1 MQVFEN
7 CLVVL
12 EVKDLPFKEKK
23 RLKLSITDNGGCIA
37 YVVNKQCTHVIT
49 NNLAN
54 VSSNRQ
60 RSIQKYQVPVV
71 GVEYVHR
78 CLEKGALL
86 SVKECSPVP
95 FPRTNIPSQTNA
107 SPSPSQQDSVFKVT
121 GQTPV
126 GERSRDQ
133 PKPQASAPQQM
144 EIEEEGDGKEDE
156 ETESGTYLGKHR
168 IPNYPSNF
176 DVAKY
181 SILEKVGPNKMWSVL
196 ELHSSSDETGR
207 QYRVVRCRSE
217 GPGGQAMVTRDALF
231 HYPSSEKAL
240 SMYDKLEKELLRQDF
255 KRKTTL
261 PPQFKDMGSSKLHQ
275 LLLEEKMNSG
285 AISQEVGVFV
295 ELLWTEA
302 LGCLGNIL
310 KIPLTSISLN
320 DVSRAEGLLLQ
331 IHKAL
336 KEGSDQKQLAELM
349 AEFYTLLPHKEE
361 FAPTMREISLKL
373 DLCQLIRDM
382 LKVSEAT
389 LWNPT
394 ASCLGK
400 YRALRCSIEPVPPES
415 PDFLSVSK
423 LLWDRP
429 VQIQQVFRVGRT
441 VELQAFRDDLG
452 NVQSLLHSS
461 APSNF
466 VGILSRG
473 LLLPRVGV
481 EHHGIDRTDLGNLG
495 GGIYF
500 SDSLSTSLK
509 YSKPGATDGS
519 RLLLVCRVAL
529 GQCKDLCKKDPSLS
543 SAPEGYNS
551 VHGVRRAPAVISD
564 FEDDEYVVYQT
575 DQVQMEYVVQ
585 FTLNDEPVKTFQPT
599 VDLSSDV
606 AREAS
611 ASDLLAEGEEDS
623 IGRYKKRLEEVTA
636 GLLDNTG
643 QPLPLKAVHVKCK
656 LMDLLTQVVIFQSYT
671 NLSQVPIEAKYVF
684 PLDES
689 AAVCGFEAFINGKHV
704 VGQVKE
710 KEQARREYRRAVQ
723 RGHGAYLMDQDAPDV
738 FTISVGNLPPGATV
752 LIKVTYITEL
762 VVREG
767 SLLFSL
773 PGSVAP
779 WQQSKALNQRTQ
791 VSVEKVCV
799 NELKGDGIF
808 TLDMS
813 IEMPYE
819 IWNLSC
825 VTHRIKIKKTDC
837 KAVVSLLPG
846 QTLGPGGFQLSFTLS
861 QVHLP
866 RMWVEN
872 HPDKDSQACMLVFYP
887 HFEPRAAAG
896 PGGGGEGGEVEV
908 VILLDTSESMRG
920 VAMQDARR
928 IAAQLLK
935 TLRPEVRVNIL
946 SFGTVHKELFLSSQC
961 CSKAL
966 LPATKFVMS
975 SPPVGGSTELWRPLR
990 SLSLLPPS
998 SGIRNLLLISDGHV
1012 QNEALTLK
1020 LVRESIQHTRVFT
1033 CGVSPTAN
1041 RHMLRA
1047 LAQAGGGAYEFFD
1060 TKTKHTWMEKVSSQA
1075 RRMASPGCSSVSV
1088 KWQQFNPAAAPP
1100 TQAPAQL
1107 NALFSGCHTLVY
1119 GFVPHCTQA
1128 TLFGRLSEQ
1137 EIETVVSTSELQKT
1151 KGTLLHKLTARA
1163 VIRDYEDGSLHADEA
1178 EHEGKKEELKSFIIE
1193 LSKEY
1198 SIVTQY
1204 TSFVAIEERDAGRPD
1219 VGFTDIPKLVAEE
1232 DVDFLPYLGWEKE
1245 KDAVPYAATVKF
1257 CVRTHTQTR
1266 EIQENV
1272 VFNQCEVRS
1281 QGSISAGVHSSSE
1294 DISEQ
1299 DEEESESLLA
1309 EPELLGKE
1317 FCEDESDFA
1326 PPDFALPD
1334 SAPPQPGLDPFNL
1347 CAREIGAQYSRKKSR
1362 FSLPG
1367 PGPDRPPRCRRSC
1380 VRASGASIP
1389 AAPPAFARASGASI
1403 PAAPPAFAHASGA
1416 SIPAAPPAFARASG
1430 ASIPAAP
1437 PAFARASG
1445 ASIPAAPPAFACAS
1459 GASIPAAPPA
1469 FARASG
1475 ASIPA
1480 APPAFARASG
1490 AYIPAAPPAFAR
1502 APVAYIPAALPASQM
1517 RQQQK
1522 MAETLVALGSSRRCP
1537 PMAMPHIMSDRPP
1550 RLPRPVSNFVL
1561 ASDGYIPAA
1570 LPASQMCQQQKMVE
1584 TLAMSADSLPCPP
1597 MAMPHIMSDHPT
1609 PPPPPPAC
1617 FRRRGLHINSSI
1629 STGLHPPSH
1638 ATETQ
1643 QKQQQQQQIAD
1654 PEVPPLD
1661 SATVISAY
1669 PTRPRALKKAAG
1681 RALSNRLEEGAVHLG
1696 FGASQFP
1703 QPAGPSFLNAPSL
1716 CVQSLP
1722 FGDEASTLGIE
1733 RPSQFGGPPIQ
1744 VSSFGAG
1751 PGSAFTSGY
1760 WRPPTTTLVSG
1771 SPGFKPAGVYSGVS
1785 FESLEWTSGLEKGL
1799 TYRLKS
1805 MSSRRKDRARG
1816 VSWAELFDLQ
1826 HQDGYWECSEKLG
1839 FILHLDLVFFASV
1852 FLKEKG
1858 IASLGVRAGADIL
1871 KLVATLL
1878 VLQLLRLM
1886 GLAEGDLLKTLF
1898 RLKDTNAPTSLRGEA
1913 VKRAVEWVSR
1923 ADRQYPCLCTRLEL
1937 GLDWES
1943 VTRQLLGADSL
1954 HVCSP
1959 LRPVLERTRPI
1970 LAQ

>member
-37 YVVNKQCTHVIT
+37 YVVNKQCTYVIT

-86 SVKECSPVP
+86 SVKEYSLVP
-95 FPRTNIPSQTNA
+95 FPSTNIPSQTNA
-107 SPSPSQQDSVFKVT
+107 SPSPSQQATVFKVT

-133 PKPQASAPQQM
+133 PKPQAPAPQQM
-144 EIEEEGDGKEDE
+144 EIEEERDRKEDE

-240 SMYDKLEKELLRQDF
+240 SMYDKLEKELLCQDF

-336 KEGSDQKQLAELM
+336 KEGSDQKQLPELM

-441 VELQAFRDDLG
+441 LELQAFRDDLG

-529 GQCKDLCKKDPSLS
+529 GQCKDLCMKDPSLS

-551 VHGVRRAPAVISD
+551 VHGVRCTPTVVSD
-564 FEDDEYVVYQT
+564 FEDHEYVVYQT

-623 IGRYKKRLEEVTA
+623 IGRYKNRLEEVTA

-671 NLSQVPIEAKYVF
+671 NLSEVPIEAKYVF

-723 RGHGAYLMDQDAPDV
+723 QGHGAYLMDQDAPDV

-946 SFGTVHKELFLSSQC
+946 SFGTVHKELFLSSQS

-1245 KDAVPYAATVKF
+1245 KYAWPFSAK
-1257 CVRTHTQTR
+1257 
-1266 EIQENV
+1266 E
-1272 VFNQCEVRS
+1272 
-1281 QGSISAGVHSSSE
+1281 SICTTSAGVHSSSE

-1309 EPELLGKE
+1309 EPELLGKA

-1334 SAPPQPGLDPFNL
+1334 SAPPQPGLDPLNL
-1347 CAREIGAQYSRKKSR
+1347 CAREIGAKHSRKKSR

-1367 PGPDRPPRCRRSC
+1367 PGPDRLLRCRRDF
-1380 VRASGASIP
+1380 VPASGASIP
-1389 AAPPAFARASGASI
+1389 AAPPALARASA
-1403 PAAPPAFAHASGA
+1403 
-1416 SIPAAPPAFARASG
+1416 
-1430 ASIPAAP
+1430 
-1437 PAFARASG
+1437 
-1445 ASIPAAPPAFACAS
+1445 
-1459 GASIPAAPPA
+1459 
-1469 FARASG
+1469 
-1475 ASIPA
+1475 
-1480 APPAFARASG
+1480 
-1490 AYIPAAPPAFAR
+1490 AYIPAAP
-1502 APVAYIPAALPASQM
+1502 PASQM

-1609 PPPPPPAC
+1609 PPPPPPTC
-1617 FRRRGLHINSSI
+1617 FHRRRRRLHINSYS
-1629 STGLHPPSH
+1629 STGPHPPSH

-1696 FGASQFP
+1696 FGSL
-1703 QPAGPSFLNAPSL
+1703 FLDAPSL

-1733 RPSQFGGPPIQ
+1733 RASQFGGPPIQ

-1751 PGSAFTSGY
+1751 QGSAFTPKY